1 MYFASVKE
9 ITIHNK
15 AVHKLE
21 TWIGRNNYLNY
32 VKDKDGLLQDTNEL
46 LCTLEL
52 QELEGVAF
60 DDAEVKRLDLP
71 NFQSEK
77 SGTLLEEQKTS
88 WTEESD

>member
-9 ITIHNK
+9 VTSQNK
-15 AVHKLE
+15 VVHKLE

-32 VKDKDGLLQDTNEL
+32 VKDKGGLLQDTNEL

-60 DDAEVKRLDLP
+60 DDAEVERLDLP

-77 SGTLLEEQKTS
+77 SGTPLLEKRKTS
-88 WTEESD
+88 